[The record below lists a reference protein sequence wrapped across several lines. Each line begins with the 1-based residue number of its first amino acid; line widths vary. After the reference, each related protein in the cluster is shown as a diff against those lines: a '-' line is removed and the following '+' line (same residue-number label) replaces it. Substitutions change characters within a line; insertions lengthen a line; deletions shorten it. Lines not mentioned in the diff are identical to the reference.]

1 MKIFNLYVKLRNF
14 YVNNFFVTVLCL
26 KQNDTFIY
34 LDGNYLIYRYLL
46 LLIPFY
52 FVNYIANKY
61 NYDLIYKIDGV
72 YGITNIK
79 ENHIIPFITSCIVV
93 NDYSISNISSN
104 IRLYNSS
111 IPLYF
116 FIYTCDLDKFKT
128 IKLVYL
134 IKGQKIEKDIN
145 INELDTK
152 KYLIYN
158 LFDKSE

>member
-1 MKIFNLYVKLRNF
+1 MKLFNLYVKLRNF

-26 KQNDTFIY
+26 KQNDIFIY
-34 LDGNYLIYRYLL
+34 LDNNYLICRYLL

-52 FVNYIANKY
+52 FVKYFASKY
-61 NYDLIYKIDGV
+61 NYELIYKIDGV

-79 ENHIIPFITSCIVV
+79 DNHIIPFIISCVVINDTS
-93 NDYSISNISSN
+93 SLNISDD

-116 FIYTCDLDKFKT
+116 FINMCTLHDYKL
-128 IKLVYL
+128 IKLNYL
-134 IKGQKIEKDIN
+134 IKGIKKEKEIN
-145 INELDTK
+145 LNNIDTK

-158 LFDKSE
+158 LFDN